1 MNISL
6 SFRSNQD
13 YVLTGDDVE
22 KIKETMLEIVTPLIN
37 DLYLEYNFKHNSPTV
52 LNQML
57 SHIRKSLFKDTDVK
71 LAFRFPQGSRRDIG
85 EILNHVRIKIE
96 GQEVNLTDYIYHLSV
111 LKNNKAF
118 IQVK

>member
-6 SFRSNQD
+6 SFSSHPE
-13 YVLTGDDVE
+13 YKLSGEDVE
-22 KIKETMLEIVTPLIN
+22 KIKETMLEIVMPLIN
-37 DLYLEYNFKHNSPTV
+37 ELYLKFNMKNNSPAI
-52 LNQML
+52 LNEML
-57 SHIRKSLFKDTDVK
+57 GEIRKSLFKETDVK

-96 GQEVNLTDYIYHLSV
+96 NQEIKLTDYIYHLAV

-118 IQVK
+118 IQIK